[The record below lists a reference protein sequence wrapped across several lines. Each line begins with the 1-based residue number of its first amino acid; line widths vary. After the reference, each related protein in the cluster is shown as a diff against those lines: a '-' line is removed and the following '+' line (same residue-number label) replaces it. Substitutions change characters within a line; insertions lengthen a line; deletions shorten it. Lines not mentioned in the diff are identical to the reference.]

1 MSEYASN
8 MTDEEFL
15 NNMGQLVSEE
25 TTAPIEQTQTTSP
38 ETVST
43 TDVEPPPENNVNAPA
58 QVEQSTAPE
67 QVNYI
72 PGDNVEENTFTESSK
87 SNEKIDYKR
96 LYEEILNPFKA
107 NGKQI
112 ELQSIEEVKQL
123 MQMGANYTKKMQDI
137 APYRKIISMLENNQ
151 LLDENKINYLIDLEK
166 KNPQAITKLLKD
178 SEIDP
183 LEIDT
188 STESTYNPTNYKVSD
203 EEELFKSTLD
213 ELSATDHGRT
223 TISVINTEWDSASK
237 EQLWKYPQM
246 MSVID
251 HQRETGE
258 YQQILQEVER
268 AKILGRIPPNMSF
281 LDAYVAVGNE
291 IQGRDRVTQ
300 PNVAPVATRVA
311 TPKPQV
317 VNNQSAKAAS
327 TPKSSPTKAS
337 IVNPLALSDDEFMKQ
352 FEKFQN
358 RV

>member
-1 MSEYASN
+1 MSEYNTN
-8 MTDEEFL
+8 MSDEEFL

-25 TTAPIEQTQTTSP
+25 PSEPVKQTQTTP
-38 ETVST
+38 TEDTNLTNTEVVT
-43 TDVEPPPENNVNAPA
+43 ENNVDITEP
-58 QVEQSTAPE
+58 VDQSTSPE
-67 QVNYI
+67 QVHYI
-72 PGDNVEENTFTESSK
+72 PGDYSKEDTSTESSK
-87 SNEKIDYKR
+87 SDKQIDYKQ
-96 LYEEILNPFKA
+96 LYEEVLTPFKA

-123 MQMGANYTKKMQDI
+123 MQMGANYTKKMQEI
-137 APYRKIISMLENNQ
+137 APYRKIIAMLQNHN

-188 STESTYNPTNYKVSD
+188 SSETTYNPNNYRISD
-203 EEELFKSTLD
+203 EEELFKSILD
-213 ELSATDHGRT
+213 ELSSTDQGRT
-223 TISVINTEWDSASK
+223 TISVINTEWDSVSK

-246 MSVID
+246 MTVIN

-268 AKILGRIPPNMSF
+268 ARVLGRIPPNMSF

-291 IQGRDRVTQ
+291 IQNRDRITQ

-327 TPKSSPTKAS
+327 TPKNSPTKAS
-337 IVNPLALSDDEFMKQ
+337 IINPLALSDDEFMKQ